1 MPMGFRVPGLWCR
14 LPSPSP
20 PHPFSRARTAQAVVR
35 AHLERGEESPEPPP
49 FLSEW
54 WHVLMTTDI
63 ASLNRTGYPR
73 TLKSN
78 PHDNSSSG
86 VATACLR
93 ARTPCEAMA
102 VFSWEPSLWHEL

>member
-1 MPMGFRVPGLWCR
+1 MHMPMDDYLFSVAIPGEALLR
-14 LPSPSP
+14 HLL
-20 PHPFSRARTAQAVVR
+20 VR

-63 ASLNRTGYPR
+63 VSLNRTGYPR